1 MSGVKSACK
10 SSQNQAKP
18 FVSEESIQNRKRLGL
33 GSLSSPLQV
42 GVWMCMDK
50 MDMNETY
57 PNRPACRN
65 PCITQAQ
72 AESMGS
78 ER

>member
-1 MSGVKSACK
+1 
-10 SSQNQAKP
+10 
-18 FVSEESIQNRKRLGL
+18 
-33 GSLSSPLQV
+33 
-42 GVWMCMDK
+42 MCMDK

-65 PCITQAQ
+65 PCMAQAQ

-78 ER
+78 ERQGREIVGERESGDTHRDSEREREHGILAW

>member
-10 SSQNQAKP
+10 LSQNQAKP
-18 FVSEESIQNRKRLGL
+18 FVSEESILNRRRLGL
-33 GSLSSPLQV
+33 GSICSPKSQ
-42 GVWMCMDK
+42 VWMCMDK

-65 PCITQAQ
+65 PCIAQAQ
-72 AESMGS
+72 AESIPG
-78 ER
+78 